1 MIVVLLFIVTVLG
14 SNCLYHYGR
23 FLRLNH
29 AISSFSFS
37 PSMSFCCLV
46 IILYTYLYCCEGRKL
61 DNSLG

>member
-1 MIVVLLFIVTVLG
+1 MIVVFLFIVTVLG
-14 SNCLYHYGR
+14 SNCLYHIISM
-23 FLRLNH
+23 LNH
-29 AISSFSFS
+29 AISSLSFS